1 MWDAGGGVKGLLL
14 HPECF
19 LARAP
24 EELLPLPLHSSALG
38 QRGLGNLKPAAS
50 GVCTGPVG
58 GLALVVDWFAEDQTL
73 GNCNKDIRAGG
84 PPAPQVRAV
93 EAALGIAQHHTAARE
108 PFPGS

>member
-1 MWDAGGGVKGLLL
+1 MLVGEVKGLLL

-73 GNCNKDIRAGG
+73 GNCNKDIRAGCDRRPSCSPG
-84 PPAPQVRAV
+84 K
-93 EAALGIAQHHTAARE
+93 GCGGSSWNSTASHCS
-108 PFPGS
+108 P